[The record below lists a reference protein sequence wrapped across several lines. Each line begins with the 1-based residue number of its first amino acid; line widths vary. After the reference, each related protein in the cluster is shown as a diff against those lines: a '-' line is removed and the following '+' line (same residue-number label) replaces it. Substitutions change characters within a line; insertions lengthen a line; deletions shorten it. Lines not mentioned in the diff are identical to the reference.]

1 MSHIWQTLLVNWKV
15 FLCVLRTKQDK
26 RTCHSTIW
34 DFFFPIYFFQCR
46 HLLILPSCN
55 TVWHELNNNIMI
67 IINVEKSKIVLY
79 NLLFIPSTSSKKVPT
94 FPSIQL
100 TFRRVVLVDANV
112 ASSREEAP
120 AAEVWSGHPQ
130 FLFIYFFIFQT
141 CSLQLHTHW
150 LWWHHLRQS
159 ISLFS
164 QAVQQCWKRNSGP
177 LIK

>member
-79 NLLFIPSTSSKKVPT
+79 NLLFIPSSSSKKVPT

-120 AAEVWSGHPQ
+120 AAHS
-130 FLFIYFFIFQT
+130 FYSFIFSFFKLVVFSSIHT
-141 CSLQLHTHW
+141 DSDDITWGNPAVCSHRLCSSAGRGIQVL
-150 LWWHHLRQS
+150 
-159 ISLFS
+159 
-164 QAVQQCWKRNSGP
+164 
-177 LIK
+177 